1 MDRRLSSYITLG
13 LAWLFL
19 IFLLLRPHD
28 PGSAKESSWL
38 KSLFKVPY
46 QPVIS
51 LHGSAESSLDGLA
64 DLALKSKREALNEI
78 ERLRSENLRLQT
90 ELLQLKELQRENHRI
105 EALLELKATTPWKL
119 KTARVIGREPTGWWK
134 EVLINFTKSDGARP
148 MLPVITADGL
158 VGRISSV
165 EETFS
170 RVTLLGSP
178 QLQVAAMSVESRAS
192 GVLGMSKED
201 SYSMDVLELDFLK
214 RDSGVQAGH
223 EIVTSGLGG
232 VFPPGIPVGVT
243 LKVGPRMEGLYY
255 SAKVQMHAR
264 TDRLE
269 EVCIVLP

>member
-28 PGSAKESSWL
+28 PGSAKEASWL
-38 KSLFKVPY
+38 KSFFKAPY

-64 DLALKSKREALNEI
+64 DLAMKSKREALKEI
-78 ERLRSENLRLQT
+78 EALQSENLRLQT
-90 ELLQLKELQRENHRI
+90 ELLQLKEVQRENHRL
-105 EALLELKATTPWKL
+105 EKLLELKSRSPWKL

-134 EVLINFTKSDGARP
+134 EVLINFTKSDGAQP
-148 MLPVITADGL
+148 LLPVITAEGL

-165 EETFS
+165 EENFS

-192 GVLGMSKED
+192 GVLGMSKEE
-201 SYSMDVLELDFLK
+201 SYSMDILELDFLK

-232 VFPPGIPVGVT
+232 IFPPGIPVGVT